1 MKKFHQ
7 IPVEFSR
14 FCQKTF
20 ELFENPKIA
29 RSRDKPSNYLSSKK
43 CGQKVLAASS
53 AVYSNA
59 SSFKPD
65 EAAEILWQR
74 TFKVLMKLPLF
85 ADLSKFKLN

>member
-1 MKKFHQ
+1 M
-7 IPVEFSR
+7 
-14 FCQKTF
+14 
-20 ELFENPKIA
+20 
-29 RSRDKPSNYLSSKK
+29 
-43 CGQKVLAASS
+43 LAASS

-59 SSFKPD
+59 SLFKLD